1 MSYTT
6 YFEIGGQVIET
17 YVEGHHHHAPLR
29 PRADPLHHYMKEE
42 HGVSKS
48 MTRAALKQ
56 ASPEGYDLNRA
67 SRGAGRARRARW
79 ALSLAGTLAMADG
92 PLPIGDVLAIGFL
105 GVYGAYEGTQAYHDI
120 RQK

>member
-17 YVEGHHHHAPLR
+17 YVEGHHPNAPLR
-29 PRADPLHHYMKEE
+29 PRADSLHHYMKEE
-42 HGVSKS
+42 HGVSKF
-48 MTRAALKQ
+48 MMKVALKQ

-67 SRGAGRARRARW
+67 ARGAGRARRARW

-92 PLPIGDVLAIGFL
+92 PLPIGDVLAIGVL

>member
-17 YVEGHHHHAPLR
+17 YVEGHHPDVPIR
-29 PRADPLHHYMKEE
+29 P
-42 HGVSKS
+42 HGASEVITK
-48 MTRAALKQ
+48 AALKH
-56 ASPEGYDLNRA
+56 ASSEGYDFNRA
-67 SRGAGRARRARW
+67 ARGAGRARRARS

-92 PLPIGDVLAIGFL
+92 PLPIGDVLAIGVL
-105 GVYGAYEGTQAYHDI
+105 GVYGVYEGTQAYGDI